1 MIMSIGICNICTR
14 QGCTN
19 ERKFD
24 SDLTICSAFEE
35 SDTDWEKRKFDLA
48 KQLYVMLMGK
58 EFRVPEGVTAKDIQ
72 EQFSAQAKNA
82 ATVFV
87 EKYRQGINEK

>member
-1 MIMSIGICNICTR
+1 MSIGICNICTR
-14 QGCTN
+14 KGCTN

-35 SDTDWEKRKFDLA
+35 PDIDWEQRKFDLA

-58 EFRVPEGVTAKDIQ
+58 EFRVPNGVTAKDIQ
-72 EQFSAQAKNA
+72 DQFSEQAINA

-87 EKYRQGINEK
+87 EKYRQGTDEE

>member
-1 MIMSIGICNICTR
+1 MSIGICNICTR
-14 QGCTN
+14 KGCIN

-24 SDLTICSAFEE
+24 SDLTECAAFEE
-35 SDTDWEKRKFDLA
+35 PNIDWEQRKFDLA

-72 EQFSAQAKNA
+72 EQFSAQAINA

-87 EKYRQGINEK
+87 EKYRES